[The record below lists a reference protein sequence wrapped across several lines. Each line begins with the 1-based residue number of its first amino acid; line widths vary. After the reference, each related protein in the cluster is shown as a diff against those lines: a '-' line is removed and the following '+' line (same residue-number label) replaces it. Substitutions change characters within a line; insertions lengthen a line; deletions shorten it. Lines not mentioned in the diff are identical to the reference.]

1 MLLEGIVSMCTC
13 WTFCQ
18 RTVLTTGGRACVTLD
33 VVVVTVVVCQ
43 NGQSLIFHVAVS
55 LRLYVVQLLAYTAQ
69 PTLAQQTTMC
79 DT

>member
-1 MLLEGIVSMCTC
+1 MCTC

-33 VVVVTVVVCQ
+33 LVVVTVVVCQ
-43 NGQSLIFHVAVS
+43 NAQSLIFRVAVS
-55 LRLYVVQLLAYTAQ
+55 LRLLLAYTAQ